1 MNPSEPDLRQA
12 ALVFNTD
19 GMGHGEPAL
28 CRKLA
33 ANYLRTVL
41 EGEFRPAAILFYA
54 AGVKLATHDS
64 PCREAL
70 NLLAAQGSR
79 IILCR
84 TCLDFYGLMEAVPAE
99 EIGNMLMILEAQA
112 AAGKVITL

>member
-1 MNPSEPDLRQA
+1 MHDTEPDFRQT

-28 CRKLA
+28 CRTLA
-33 ANYLRTVL
+33 ANYLRAVL
-41 EGEFRPAAILFYA
+41 EGELRPAAILFYA
-54 AGVKLATHDS
+54 AGVKLATQDS

-70 NLLAAQGSR
+70 SLLAAQGSR

-84 TCLDFYGLMEAVPAE
+84 TCLDFYGLMAAVPAE

-112 AAGKVITL
+112 AARKVITL